1 MKINEV
7 YTNNF
12 MKVDIISIHTDN
24 ITTGTNNAIVRRIN
38 ADNTTRD
45 FVVVRNLTT
54 DDTNNTCQWG
64 YAYAYDL
71 PSLTEATELFIPRA
85 T

>member
-1 MKINEV
+1 MKLNEI
-7 YTNNF
+7 YTNNG
-12 MKVDIISIHTDN
+12 MKLDVISVHTDN
-24 ITTGTNNAIVRRIN
+24 ITTGTNNAIVRRIS

-45 FVVVRNLTT
+45 FAVVRNLTT

-71 PSLTEATELFIPRA
+71 GSLTEATELFISKIS
-85 T
+85 